1 MLSHDFCFL
10 YHSGIKNMLQSQ
22 QRLIYL
28 IDINRLNF
36 LDFPLSGGIIHQEKS
51 KENIYAC
58 YAQRN
63 FC

>member
-1 MLSHDFCFL
+1 
-10 YHSGIKNMLQSQ
+10 MLQSQ

-51 KENIYAC
+51 KEIYMLVTLKKILAEVL
-58 YAQRN
+58 
-63 FC
+63 